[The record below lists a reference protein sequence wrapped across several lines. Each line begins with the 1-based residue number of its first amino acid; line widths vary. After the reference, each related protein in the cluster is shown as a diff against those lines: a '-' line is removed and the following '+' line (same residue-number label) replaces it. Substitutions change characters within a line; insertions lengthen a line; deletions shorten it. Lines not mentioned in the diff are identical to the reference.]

1 MARAYSN
8 DLRRKLLEAHE
19 QGQGTLEELAE
30 EFRVSL
36 GFAKKISAALRR
48 TGRMERTEQRHGRIN
63 RVTPLVQE
71 RLREWLRQQADLTLR
86 ELQRQLREQMQVSL
100 SIPRL
105 WVVLRRMK
113 LPLKKSRPMPRSKTR
128 RQTGSAAKLGG
139 KRCKGSNRTGWS
151 L

>member
-63 RVTPLVQE
+63 QVTALVQE
-71 RLREWLRQQADLTLR
+71 RLREWLRQQPDRTLG
-86 ELQRQLREQMQVSL
+86 ELQRQLREQMHVSV
-100 SIPRL
+100 SVPRL
-105 WVVLRRMK
+105 WVVLRQMQLR
-113 LPLKKSRPMPRSKTR
+113 LKKSHSTPRSRTR
-128 RQTGSAAKLGG
+128 RKTDSAGRRGG
-139 KRCKGSNRTGWS
+139 RR
-151 L
+151 

>member
-1 MARAYSN
+1 MARSYSN

-30 EFRVSL
+30 EFGVSL
-36 GFAKKISAALRR
+36 GFAKKISAAWRR

-71 RLREWLRQQADLTLR
+71 RLREWLRQQPDLTLG
-86 ELQRQLREQMQVSL
+86 ELQRQLREQRQVSL

-105 WVVLRRMK
+105 WVVLRQMK
-113 LPLKKSRPMPRSKTR
+113 LRLKKSRSMPRSRTR
-128 RQTGSAAKLGG
+128 RKTGSAAKGG
-139 KRCKGSNRTGWS
+139 GRR
-151 L
+151 

>member
-1 MARAYSN
+1 MARTYSN

-63 RVTPLVQE
+63 QVTALVQE
-71 RLREWLRQQADLTLR
+71 RLREWLRQQPDRTLG
-86 ELQRQLREQMQVSL
+86 ELQRQLREQMHVSV
-100 SIPRL
+100 SVPRL
-105 WVVLRRMK
+105 WVVLRQMQLR
-113 LPLKKSRPMPRSKTR
+113 LKKSRSTPRSRTLRK
-128 RQTGSAAKLGG
+128 TGSAARRGG
-139 KRCKGSNRTGWS
+139 RR
-151 L
+151 

>member
-48 TGRMERTEQRHGRIN
+48 TGRMERTEQRHGRRN
-63 RVTPLVQE
+63 QVTPLVQQ
-71 RLREWLRQQADLTLR
+71 RLRAWLRQQPDLTLG
-86 ELQRQLREQMQVSL
+86 ELQRQLREQMQVSF

-105 WVVLRRMK
+105 WVVLRWMK
-113 LPLKKSRPMPRSKTR
+113 LRLKKSRSMPRSRTHRKTS
-128 RQTGSAAKLGG
+128 SAARLGG
-139 KRCKGSNRTGWS
+139 RW
-151 L
+151 

>member
-30 EFRVSL
+30 EFGVSL

-63 RVTPLVQE
+63 QVTPVVQE
-71 RLREWLRQQADLTLR
+71 RLREWLRQQPDRTLG
-86 ELQRQLREQMQVSL
+86 ELQRQLREQMQVSF

-105 WVVLRRMK
+105 WVVLRQMK
-113 LPLKKSRPMPRSKTR
+113 LRLKKSRSMPRSKTR
-128 RQTGSAAKLGG
+128 RKTGSAARRGG
-139 KRCKGSNRTGWS
+139 RR
-151 L
+151 

>member
-1 MARAYSN
+1 MAQTYSN

-30 EFRVSL
+30 EFGVSL

-63 RVTPLVQE
+63 QVTPLVQE
-71 RLREWLRQQADLTLR
+71 RLREWLRQQPDRTLA

-105 WVVLRRMK
+105 WVVLRQMK
-113 LPLKKSRPMPRSKTR
+113 LRLKKSRSMPRSRTR
-128 RQTGSAAKLGG
+128 RKTGSVGKLGG
-139 KRCKGSNRTGWS
+139 RW
-151 L
+151 

>member
-1 MARAYSN
+1 MARVYSN

-71 RLREWLRQQADLTLR
+71 RLREWLRQQPDLTLG
-86 ELQRQLREQMQVSL
+86 ELQRQLREQMQVLL

-105 WVVLRRMK
+105 WVVLRQMK
-113 LPLKKSRPMPRSKTR
+113 LRLKKSRSTPRSRTR
-128 RQTGSAAKLGG
+128 RKTGSAARLGG
-139 KRCKGSNRTGWS
+139 RP
-151 L
+151 

>member
-63 RVTPLVQE
+63 QVTALVQE
-71 RLREWLRQQADLTLR
+71 RLREWLRQQPDRTLG
-86 ELQRQLREQMQVSL
+86 ELQRQLREQMHVSV
-100 SIPRL
+100 SVPRL
-105 WVVLRRMK
+105 WVVLRQMQLR
-113 LPLKKSRPMPRSKTR
+113 LKKSRSTPRSRTLRK
-128 RQTGSAAKLGG
+128 TGSAARRGG
-139 KRCKGSNRTGWS
+139 RR
-151 L
+151 

>member
-19 QGQGTLEELAE
+19 EGRGTLEELAE
-30 EFRVSL
+30 EFGISL

-63 RVTPLVQE
+63 QVTPLVQE
-71 RLREWLRQQADLTLR
+71 RLREWLRQQPDRTLA

-105 WVVLRRMK
+105 WVVLRQMK
-113 LPLKKSRPMPRSKTR
+113 LRLKKSRSMPRSRTR
-128 RQTGSAAKLGG
+128 RKTGSAARLGG
-139 KRCKGSNRTGWS
+139 RR
-151 L
+151 

>member
-63 RVTPLVQE
+63 QVTPLVQE
-71 RLREWLRQQADLTLR
+71 WLRGVLRQQPDVTWGELR
-86 ELQRQLREQMQVSL
+86 LRLREQMQVTL

-105 WVVLRRMK
+105 WVVLRQMK
-113 LPLKKSRPMPRSKTR
+113 LPLKKSRSMPRSRTR
-128 RQTGSAAKLGG
+128 RKTSSAAKLGG
-139 KRCKGSNRTGWS
+139 RR
-151 L
+151 

>member
-63 RVTPLVQE
+63 QVTPLVQE
-71 RLREWLRQQADLTLR
+71 RLREWLRQQPDRTLA
-86 ELQRQLREQMQVSL
+86 ELQRQLREQLQVSV
-100 SIPRL
+100 SVPRL
-105 WVVLRRMK
+105 WVVLRQMQLR
-113 LPLKKSRPMPRSKTR
+113 LKKSRSTPRSRTLRK
-128 RQTGSAAKLGG
+128 TGSAARRGG
-139 KRCKGSNRTGWS
+139 RR
-151 L
+151 

>member
-19 QGQGTLEELAE
+19 EGQGTLGELAE
-30 EFRVSL
+30 EFGISL

-48 TGRMERTEQRHGRIN
+48 TGRMERVEQRHGRIN

-71 RLREWLRQQADLTLR
+71 RLREWLRQQPDLTLG
-86 ELQRQLREQMQVSL
+86 ELQRELRERMQVPL

-105 WVVLRRMK
+105 WVVLRQMK
-113 LPLKKSRPMPRSKTR
+113 LRLKKSRSTPRSRTR
-128 RQTGSAAKLGG
+128 RKTGSAAKLGG
-139 KRCKGSNRTGWS
+139 RR
-151 L
+151 

>member
-30 EFRVSL
+30 EFGVSL

-48 TGRMERTEQRHGRIN
+48 TGRMERTEQRHGRRN
-63 RVTPLVQE
+63 QVTPLVQQ
-71 RLREWLRQQADLTLR
+71 RLRAWLRQQPDLTLG
-86 ELQRQLREQMQVSL
+86 ELQRQLREQMQVSF

-105 WVVLRRMK
+105 WVVLRWMK
-113 LPLKKSRPMPRSKTR
+113 LRLKKSRSMPRSRTHRKTS
-128 RQTGSAAKLGG
+128 SAARLGG
-139 KRCKGSNRTGWS
+139 RW
-151 L
+151 